1 MMGGFTCGWQVVQCA
16 GRRERPASSGR
27 GAACLVDLGLG
38 VRVAEGK
45 VKMSRISFM
54 RLGAGLLSL
63 AVPFMMAGPVAAQ
76 PTAPEVSSVE
86 LACLALGFNVNEC
99 TFAVREGVY
108 QVVEGDVNADLEA
121 QGVDYSVDLG
131 DIEAGTEFSAD
142 IN

>member
-1 MMGGFTCGWQVVQCA
+1 
-16 GRRERPASSGR
+16 
-27 GAACLVDLGLG
+27 
-38 VRVAEGK
+38 
-45 VKMSRISFM
+45 M

-76 PTAPEVSSVE
+76 PSSSEVSSVE

-108 QVVEGDVNADLEA
+108 QVVEGNVNGDLEA

-131 DIEAGTEFSAD
+131 DVEAGTEFAADVNEIAINPLPPVASTGEVLLPPSAVLP
-142 IN
+142 

>member
-1 MMGGFTCGWQVVQCA
+1 
-16 GRRERPASSGR
+16 
-27 GAACLVDLGLG
+27 

-63 AVPFMMAGPVAAQ
+63 AVPFMMAGPVAAVE

-86 LACLALGFNVNEC
+86 LACLALGFDVSTC

-108 QVVEGDVNADLEA
+108 EVVEGDVNADLEA
-121 QGVDYSVDLG
+121 QGVDFVVDVG
-131 DIEAGTEFSAD
+131 EEAGAEPGEFGAD
-142 IN
+142 INEIAINPLPPVASTGEVLLPPSAVLP